1 MSSKFISRG
10 ADKYD
15 SFMGRWSRR
24 LAPLFIDFAGLAAG
38 ERVLDVGCGTGS
50 LTFALVK
57 HANVASVE
65 AIDYEQQFVDAAR
78 ERNTDPRINIQ
89 RGDACKLEFSDGQ
102 FDRALSMLVLQFV
115 TDPEHAVFEM
125 RRVVRPGGV
134 VAATVWDNF
143 GGQPATRMFWDTVT
157 AIDPNALKWRNA
169 SLMRATTRPGELA
182 GIFKKAGLIDVMET
196 MLCIQ
201 MGFANFDDY
210 WIPTAGQGTHAGY
223 LEGVPDA
230 TRQRMMDAVKAAYL
244 CGNAD
249 GPRSF
254 MNLAWAARGTVP
266 AAFAGAA
273 ISEANKPITA
283 DDSGQSI

>member
-1 MSSKFISRG
+1 
-10 ADKYD
+10 
-15 SFMGRWSRR
+15 
-24 LAPLFIDFAGLAAG
+24 
-38 ERVLDVGCGTGS
+38 
-50 LTFALVK
+50 
-57 HANVASVE
+57 
-65 AIDYEQQFVDAAR
+65 
-78 ERNTDPRINIQ
+78 
-89 RGDACKLEFSDGQ
+89 
-102 FDRALSMLVLQFV
+102 
-115 TDPEHAVFEM
+115 M

-157 AIDPNALKWRNA
+157 AIDPNALNWRNA

-223 LEGVPDA
+223 LETLPEA
-230 TRQRMMDAVKAAYL
+230 IRQEMMDAVEAAYL
-244 CGNAD
+244 CGKAD

-266 AAFAGAA
+266 SA
-273 ISEANKPITA
+273 
-283 DDSGQSI
+283 